1 MNTEKVIKRDQ
12 KYIMHTYAR
21 SPLVLEHGE
30 GMYAYDADGKA
41 YLDFTSGIGVNAL
54 GYCHPAWVQ
63 AVTMQATRL
72 QHSSNL
78 YYTAPCG
85 KLAKRLCA
93 RTGLDQVFFGNSGA
107 EANEGAIK
115 CARKYSVTT
124 YGPDRNKVLTL
135 VNSFHGRTLATLT
148 ATGQDVFHKDFGPF
162 PANFGYIPANDFDTF
177 KAAVDDSVCA
187 VMMEM
192 VQGEGGVVAL
202 DADYVQSVAD
212 YCHAHDILIIVDEVQ
227 DSDRSQLEFLEAL
240 KGPETKIFAVGDPN
254 QVIYSFRGTT
264 QNMFFLLKNRFQ
276 AKELSLPVNYRS
288 NASILEAANRFLQFG
303 GKIQGSNECGEKI
316 QIRNHY
322 DPFQEAMYLADKIW
336 TLHQEGKEYRDI
348 AVFYR
353 LQKQAEILE
362 KMFAEQNIPYE
373 VSVKKS
379 WKDIPVLNWLMYV
392 LRFVTHPD
400 DIQAGMQVLMDKRF
414 GDKCTKKKAE
424 DIIKNHKTE
433 KSDIYKNMFYTEKEV
448 LSGED
453 IFDSL
458 GLKEALHPTS
468 ANYQQDAKQVL
479 DFLNQICAYSR
490 EKKLNMSDGVREFL
504 NGVAL
509 GTIESPEDTQE
520 SAEKEEAG
528 GRVKLMTL
536 HASKGLEFD
545 TVFIIGVNPG
555 LLPIRCSS
563 FDQEEEER
571 RLFFVGITRARNH
584 LELSYYTNPG
594 EPGILGSYSNYLK
607 MIPEELLEWKEIR
620 SDEEKRTNLK
630 ELTRRAKEEIRKAE
644 AQKAENVQEQKT
656 ESEKT
661 ENVQEQKAIH
671 PKYGTGIVTS
681 EDDMMV
687 EVEFPNYGKKQF
699 IKAFQEVEMIR

>member
-227 DSDRSQLEFLEAL
+227 TGVGRTGTFLACEQFGLKPDLVTLAKGLGGGLPIGAVLMNEKVAAGMGAGTHGSTFAGGPLACAL
-240 KGPETKIFAVGDPN
+240 AATTLDVMINDGVIENSRKMGEYFRKQAHEIIEKNHPETVNEI
-254 QVIYSFRGTT
+254 RGLGLIDGI
-264 QNMFFLLKNRFQ
+264 QLNKPSGQ
-276 AKELSLPVNYRS
+276 PVVDLCFKDS
-288 NASILEAANRFLQFG
+288 N
-303 GKIQGSNECGEKI
+303 
-316 QIRNHY
+316 
-322 DPFQEAMYLADKIW
+322 
-336 TLHQEGKEYRDI
+336 
-348 AVFYR
+348 
-353 LQKQAEILE
+353 
-362 KMFAEQNIPYE
+362 
-373 VSVKKS
+373 
-379 WKDIPVLNWLMYV
+379 VLINNTNGNV
-392 LRFVTHPD
+392 LRFVPPL
-400 DIQAGMQVLMDKRF
+400 I
-414 GDKCTKKKAE
+414 
-424 DIIKNHKTE
+424 
-433 KSDIYKNMFYTEKEV
+433 
-448 LSGED
+448 
-453 IFDSL
+453 
-458 GLKEALHPTS
+458 
-468 ANYQQDAKQVL
+468 
-479 DFLNQICAYSR
+479 
-490 EKKLNMSDGVREFL
+490 
-504 NGVAL
+504 
-509 GTIESPEDTQE
+509 
-520 SAEKEEAG
+520 
-528 GRVKLMTL
+528 
-536 HASKGLEFD
+536 
-545 TVFIIGVNPG
+545 VN
-555 LLPIRCSS
+555 
-563 FDQEEEER
+563 EEE
-571 RLFFVGITRARNH
+571 I
-584 LELSYYTNPG
+584 
-594 EPGILGSYSNYLK
+594 
-607 MIPEELLEWKEIR
+607 
-620 SDEEKRTNLK
+620 D
-630 ELTRRAKEEIRKAE
+630 
-644 AQKAENVQEQKT
+644 
-656 ESEKT
+656 
-661 ENVQEQKAIH
+661 
-671 PKYGTGIVTS
+671 IV
-681 EDDMMV
+681 
-687 EVEFPNYGKKQF
+687 
-699 IKAFQEVEMIR
+699 IKAVDEAMTKLGW